1 MLKIGSNSSKQ
12 GNKTWVNAI
21 RRLLKANLT
30 GIFKRINVTSE
41 KRLSEYV
48 DADNSLKVFDL
59 LTDLKINFDEVNKD
73 ELLKIWEF
81 LVSQS
86 KTCLQGSSFYSFN
99 FFVKKIIELYEGKTL
114 NSSALWNS
122 ICKEI
127 HNTFKGRKGRAF
139 FGNDG
144 KYFSLRM
151 FSTNKK
157 FSEDQIKSRISNNNA
172 NIQTTETE
180 GENETEAAIM
190 VKKSIDYHFY
200 HFGDEDSP
208 SVIQFGHDEV
218 GLTLKKMPYKIRSHF
233 TPFYKDSFTSF
244 ALWNND
250 PIDNATNLCTVA
262 LITQNYV
269 NCLEGLPVN
278 ASAVS
283 NDFRAQE
290 VMTYWS
296 IANASHQSL
305 NGTTGGV
312 EFFRNFFK
320 NIQIIDSH
328 SLDKLKELRLP
339 EKLESFLNTLT
350 IPYLLPEEPLNDF
363 KSSLAGLCD
372 FDVVYRCPNSSGL
385 DVGFYLRRHGQ
396 CCPAFVECKYRD
408 KPQGLSEIKPYIDTA
423 KSKNSVLTFFVA
435 NEIHY
440 NLKADYDFAEYAQS
454 SSTDL
459 STSDLQIS
467 TLNLEADD
475 SVARPVAKKAKKD
488 FKLNIYSLFFTRHDG
503 RAIIYKRNGKK
514 LAIKIIEEHD
524 NPDGVFIVVETNFD
538 VWKV

>member
-1 MLKIGSNSSKQ
+1 MLKIGSSSSKN
-12 GNKTWVNAI
+12 GDKTWVNAI
-21 RRLLKANLT
+21 RRLLQANLT
-30 GIFKRINVTSE
+30 GIFKRINVTNE
-41 KRLSEYV
+41 KRLFEYV
-48 DADNSLKVFDL
+48 DENKHLKVYDL
-59 LTDLKINFDEVNKD
+59 LKDLKIDFDEGNKD

-81 LVSQS
+81 MVSQS

-99 FFVKKIIELYEGKTL
+99 FFVKEIIESYEGKSL

-122 ICKEI
+122 ICENMHLVYKE
-127 HNTFKGRKGRAF
+127 RKELAF
-139 FGNDG
+139 ENDG

-157 FSEDQIKSRISNNNA
+157 FSEDQVKKKKRKEISRVENKGN
-172 NIQTTETE
+172 
-180 GENETEAAIM
+180 ENETEAAIM

-200 HFGDEDSP
+200 YFGDANSP
-208 SVIQFGHDEV
+208 SVIQFGHDKI
-218 GLTLKKMPYKIRSHF
+218 GLTLKKKPYKIRSHF

-278 ASAVS
+278 VSAES

-296 IANASHQSL
+296 IANSSHQSS

-320 NIQIIDSH
+320 NIQI
-328 SLDKLKELRLP
+328 LDNPDLDELKALRLP
-339 EKLESFLNTLT
+339 GKLDFFLNTLT
-350 IPYLLPEEPLNDF
+350 IPYLLPEEPSNDF

-372 FDVVYRCPNSSGL
+372 FDVVYRCPNSL
-385 DVGFYLRRHGQ
+385 KMDVGFYLRRHGQ
-396 CCPAFVECKYRD
+396 SCPAFVECKYRD
-408 KPQGLSEIKPYIDTA
+408 NAQGFTEIKPYIDTA
-423 KSKNSVLTFFVA
+423 KSENSVLTFFVA
-435 NEIHY
+435 NKIHY
-440 NLKADYDFAEYAQS
+440 NLKADYDLAEYAQS

-514 LAIKIIEEHD
+514 LAIKIIEERD
-524 NPDGVFIVVETNFD
+524 NPDGVFIVLETNFD

>member
-1 MLKIGSNSSKQ
+1 MLNLGSDSSKQ
-12 GNKTWVNAI
+12 GNKPWVNAI

-48 DADNSLKVFDL
+48 DNDNNLKVFDL

-81 LVSQS
+81 MVSQS

-99 FFVKKIIELYEGKTL
+99 FFVKEIIKSYEGKSL

-127 HNTFKGRKGRAF
+127 HNTFKGRKEKAF

-157 FSEDQIKSRISNNNA
+157 FSEDQIKSRISNNIA
-172 NIQTTETE
+172 DMQTTETE
-180 GENETEAAIM
+180 AETETEAAIM

-200 HFGDEDSP
+200 HFGDANSP
-208 SVIQFGHDEV
+208 SVIQFGHDKN
-218 GLTLKKMPYKIRSHF
+218 GLTLKNNSYKIRSHF

-244 ALWNND
+244 ALWSNNPRKNYD
-250 PIDNATNLCTVA
+250 TLCTVA
-262 LITQNYV
+262 SITQNYV
-269 NCLEGLPVN
+269 NCLEGLPIN
-278 ASAVS
+278 ASAES

-296 IANASHQSL
+296 IANASHLSL
-305 NGTTGGV
+305 NGTTGGAQ
-312 EFFRNFFK
+312 FFLNFFK
-320 NIQIIDSH
+320 NIQILDSH
-328 SLDKLKELRLP
+328 SLDELKVLRLP
-339 EKLESFLNTLT
+339 RKLQYFLNTLT
-350 IPYLLPEEPLNDF
+350 IPYLLPEAPSNHF

-372 FDVVYRCPNSSGL
+372 FDVVYRCPNSSGM

-396 CCPAFVECKYRD
+396 YCPAFVECKYRD
-408 KPQGLSEIKPYIDTA
+408 KPQGLSEIKPYINTA
-423 KSKNSVLTFFVA
+423 KSENSVLTFFVA
-435 NEIHY
+435 KEIHD
-440 NLKADYDFAEYAQS
+440 NLKVDGKVAKSAHTKLR
-454 SSTDL
+454 SSTL
-459 STSDLQIS
+459 
-467 TLNLEADD
+467 LNLKADD
-475 SVARPVAKKAKKD
+475 SVAGPASKKAKKD
-488 FKLNIYSLFFTRHDG
+488 FKLNIYSLFFTCRDEK
-503 RAIIYKRNGKK
+503 AIIYSGNGNN
-514 LAIKIIEEHD
+514 LSIKIIEEHD
-524 NPDGVFIVVETNFD
+524 NPDGVFIVLETNFN

>member
-1 MLKIGSNSSKQ
+1 
-12 GNKTWVNAI
+12 
-21 RRLLKANLT
+21 
-30 GIFKRINVTSE
+30 
-41 KRLSEYV
+41 
-48 DADNSLKVFDL
+48 
-59 LTDLKINFDEVNKD
+59 
-73 ELLKIWEF
+73 
-81 LVSQS
+81 
-86 KTCLQGSSFYSFN
+86 
-99 FFVKKIIELYEGKTL
+99 L

-250 PIDNATNLCTVA
+250 PNYNDTNLCTVA
-262 LITQNYV
+262 SITQNYV
-269 NCLEGLPVN
+269 NCLEVLPVN
-278 ASAVS
+278 ASAES

-290 VMTYWS
+290 IMTYWS
-296 IANASHQSL
+296 IANASHLSL
-305 NGTTGGV
+305 NGTTGGAQ
-312 EFFRNFFK
+312 FFLNFFK
-320 NIQIIDSH
+320 NIQILDSH
-328 SLDKLKELRLP
+328 SLDELKELRLP
-339 EKLESFLNTLT
+339 RKLQYFLNTLT
-350 IPYLLPEEPLNDF
+350 IPYLLPEEPSNDF

-372 FDVVYRCPNSSGL
+372 FDVVYRCPNSSGM

-396 CCPAFVECKYRD
+396 YCPAFVECKYRD
-408 KPQGLSEIKPYIDTA
+408 KPQGLSEIKPYVGTA
-423 KSKNSVLTFFVA
+423 KRKNSVLTFFVA
-435 NEIHY
+435 KKIHD
-440 NLKADYDFAEYAQS
+440 NLKVDGEIAKSAHVRPTTLR
-454 SSTDL
+454 SSTL
-459 STSDLQIS
+459 
-467 TLNLEADD
+467 LNLKADD
-475 SVARPVAKKAKKD
+475 SVAGPASKKAKKD
-488 FKLNIYSLFFTRHDG
+488 FKLNIYSLFFTCHDE
-503 RAIIYKRNGKK
+503 RAFIYKRNGKK

-524 NPDGVFIVVETNFD
+524 NPDGVFIVLETNFD

>member
-1 MLKIGSNSSKQ
+1 
-12 GNKTWVNAI
+12 
-21 RRLLKANLT
+21 
-30 GIFKRINVTSE
+30 
-41 KRLSEYV
+41 
-48 DADNSLKVFDL
+48 
-59 LTDLKINFDEVNKD
+59 
-73 ELLKIWEF
+73 
-81 LVSQS
+81 
-86 KTCLQGSSFYSFN
+86 
-99 FFVKKIIELYEGKTL
+99 L

-250 PIDNATNLCTVA
+250 PNYNDTNLCTVA

-278 ASAVS
+278 ASAES

-312 EFFRNFFK
+312 QFFRNFFK
-320 NIQIIDSH
+320 NIQI
-328 SLDKLKELRLP
+328 LDNPDLDELKGLRLP

-350 IPYLLPEEPLNDF
+350 IPYLLPEAPLNDF

-396 CCPAFVECKYRD
+396 SCPAFVECK
-408 KPQGLSEIKPYIDTA
+408 
-423 KSKNSVLTFFVA
+423 
-435 NEIHY
+435 
-440 NLKADYDFAEYAQS
+440 NLKDYRK
-454 SSTDL
+454 L
-459 STSDLQIS
+459 SIIL
-467 TLNLEADD
+467 TLP
-475 SVARPVAKKAKKD
+475 SPRT
-488 FKLNIYSLFFTRHDG
+488 LF
-503 RAIIYKRNGKK
+503 
-514 LAIKIIEEHD
+514 
-524 NPDGVFIVVETNFD
+524 
-538 VWKV
+538 